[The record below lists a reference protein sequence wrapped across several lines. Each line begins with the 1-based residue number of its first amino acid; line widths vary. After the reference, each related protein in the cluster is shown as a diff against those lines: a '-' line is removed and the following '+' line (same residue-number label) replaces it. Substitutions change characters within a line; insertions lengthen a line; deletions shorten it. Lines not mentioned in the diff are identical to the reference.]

1 MTSAVRNTSP
11 PGILSENIEDDRR
24 LYRILRWGYI
34 TLVPYTALFIAVAAL
49 SNSSTMVVYVVSDLI
64 TLTVQAFILYAMRR
78 VIAPNHFALPF
89 GAGKL
94 EDFSTFLCGT
104 LMVPFGLYMGY
115 VGLRGLLHPRPVA
128 YGIALIPVIISVA
141 REIWLYGSLRR
152 LAREASHPPSLL
164 HAQAISY
171 RVGLLSDLG
180 VLAGFAAGWALST
193 SAAGY
198 GERIDPLLTI
208 LLSLYS
214 VWSGVALVRH
224 SFRPLIDLP
233 LPEPEQLAI
242 LRALARHYPE
252 YDNIPH
258 LYTRASGR
266 QRFVMIELMFP
277 EERGVEAIQ
286 ALNAAMERE
295 LSADLPGLSL
305 VIRPV
310 PAASSAP
317 AGVPLAQS

>member
-1 MTSAVRNTSP
+1 M
-11 PGILSENIEDDRR
+11 
-24 LYRILRWGYI
+24 
-34 TLVPYTALFIAVAAL
+34 AVAAL

-141 REIWLYGSLRR
+141 REIWLYGALQR
-152 LAREASHPPSLL
+152 LARQASHPPSLL

-171 RVGLLSDLG
+171 RIGLLSDVG
-180 VLAGFAAGWALST
+180 VLVGFAAGWLLT
-193 SAAGY
+193 RTAGTGAY
-198 GERIDPLLTI
+198 GERIDPLLTV

-214 VWSGVALVRH
+214 VWSGLLLVRH

-233 LPEPEQLAI
+233 LPEAEQLAI
-242 LRALARHYPE
+242 MRALAHHYPE

-277 EERGVEAIQ
+277 EERSVEAI
-286 ALNAAMERE
+286 EV
-295 LSADLPGLSL
+295 LSAVMEQEIAAELPGLAL
-305 VIRPV
+305 VIRPIPATS
-310 PAASSAP
+310 PAAA
-317 AGVPLAQS
+317 AVTVPRQ